1 MRFMIV
7 DTVYP
12 GFINWLYNEREPGL
26 AGKSFAEQYEA
37 QVQGFFHTAGAW
49 APALRALG
57 HEVLDV
63 SANNTPAQLRWMVEN
78 DRFDR
83 LKTLSDG
90 LVFGNF
96 VLRQN
101 QGVNWQVAVVA
112 EQVRRF
118 RPDVLLCA
126 NLYMFDDSFLA
137 MVEGHYGK
145 AVGQHAAVM
154 PGNSLKRYDL
164 IISSLPNQVRAFAEQ
179 GVRAALIGLAFDER
193 LLAKLEDRGRIHDLA
208 FVGQISA
215 AHANRARFM
224 ADVARELPV
233 AFWGDAD
240 WPPGIDSAGLRL
252 ERRPPLWGL
261 PMYQTLRDCRMVLN
275 NHLDAAGEWAN
286 NLRLFEVTGVGS
298 LLVTDNKR
306 NIRDY
311 FEPDHEIVVYD
322 DARDCVA
329 KVKDLLR
336 DHDRIEAMAKAAQ
349 ARVLR
354 DHTYA
359 RRLADLLPLLA

>member
-1 MRFMIV
+1 MKFMIV

-12 GFINWLYNEREPGL
+12 GFINWLYNEKEPGL
-26 AGKSFAEQYEA
+26 SGRSFAEQYEA

-63 SANNTPAQLRWMVEN
+63 SANNAPQQLRWMAEN
-78 DRFDR
+78 DLFDR

-96 VLRQN
+96 VMRQ
-101 QGVNWQVAVVA
+101 QQPVNWQVAVVA

-126 NLYMFDDSFLA
+126 NLYMFDDAFLN
-137 MVEGHYGK
+137 MVAGSYGK

-164 IISSLPNQVRAFAEQ
+164 IISSLPNQVKAFSDQ
-179 GVRAALIGLAFDER
+179 GIRAALVGLAFDER
-193 LLAKLEDRGRIHDLA
+193 LLPKLENRGRLHDLA

-215 AHANRARFM
+215 SHANRAQFM
-224 ADVARELPV
+224 AAVAREFPV
-233 AFWGDAD
+233 SFWGDAQ
-240 WPPGIDSAGLRL
+240 WPAGINPSELKL

-275 NHLDAAGEWAN
+275 NHLDAAGEYAN

-298 LLVTDNKR
+298 LLITDNKR

-311 FEPDHEIVVYD
+311 FEPDQEIVVYD
-322 DARDCVA
+322 DAEDCIR

-336 DHDRIEAMAKAAQ
+336 DPDRIEAMAAAGQ
-349 ARVLR
+349 RRVLA
-354 DHTYA
+354 DHTYH
-359 RRLADLLPLLA
+359 RRLRDLLPLLA